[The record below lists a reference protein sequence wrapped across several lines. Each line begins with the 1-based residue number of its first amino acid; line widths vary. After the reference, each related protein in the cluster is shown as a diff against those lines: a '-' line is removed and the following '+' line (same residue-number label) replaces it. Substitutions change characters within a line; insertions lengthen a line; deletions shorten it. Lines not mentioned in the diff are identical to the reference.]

1 MRQPIPAASIHRPN
15 HPDGLCFL
23 PLNPSVGNW
32 VKLASL
38 LPFFFD
44 VRLHVLYLS
53 FVNPFFSCFQAIDSF
68 STSTT
73 TKRLSTTTFLTS
85 LAFVVGGVGIGVG
98 FVGSALASTSSILV
112 VAEGLVRW
120 RLCI

>member
-1 MRQPIPAASIHRPN
+1 MALLASPDSAEDPGRVQEAGGTRQPILAASIRRPN
-15 HPDGLCFL
+15 YPDGLCPL

-53 FVNPFFSCFQAIDSF
+53 FVNPFVSCFNGIDSF

-73 TKRLSTTTFLTS
+73 TK
-85 LAFVVGGVGIGVG
+85 
-98 FVGSALASTSSILV
+98 
-112 VAEGLVRW
+112 
-120 RLCI
+120 

>member
-1 MRQPIPAASIHRPN
+1 MDQTSGKFNLTIRSSDLDPADKLVLLASPDSAEDPGRVQEAGGARQPIPAVSIQRPN
-15 HPDGLCFL
+15 YPDGFCLL
-23 PLNPSVGNW
+23 PLNPSVRIW

-53 FVNPFFSCFQAIDSF
+53 FVNPFFSCFDGIDSF

-73 TKRLSTTTFLTS
+73 TK
-85 LAFVVGGVGIGVG
+85 
-98 FVGSALASTSSILV
+98 
-112 VAEGLVRW
+112 
-120 RLCI
+120 

>member
-1 MRQPIPAASIHRPN
+1 MVKEAGGTRQPIPAASIHRPN
-15 HPDGLCFL
+15 YPDGLCLL

-53 FVNPFFSCFQAIDSF
+53 FVNPFFSCFDGIDSF
-68 STSTT
+68 STSTA
-73 TKRLSTTTFLTS
+73 TK
-85 LAFVVGGVGIGVG
+85 
-98 FVGSALASTSSILV
+98 
-112 VAEGLVRW
+112 
-120 RLCI
+120 